1 MATFAFTNTKSGK
14 IEYINSVSAHMAL
27 RQMTHT
33 LRIRNSAK
41 YAAEGK
47 FIDKIEAVENEDGTW
62 EMGGKRYSFRMVIK
76 KSDVRSFGGSSVSSV
91 SNSEAAT
98 LRTSIGADAAA
109 QMIRQMQG

>member
-76 KSDVRSFGGSSVSSV
+76 KSDVRSFGGSSVS
-91 SNSEAAT
+91 NSEAAT